1 LTIRMLLTVVLIVL
15 CARPG
20 FAADSIRQKDDMASL
35 MDYLNKM
42 KKDSEAR
49 ESQTFEGTIERCVR
63 QVRVEVPD
71 SQFDAYASDSRAKS
85 FGTPEEY
92 LKFNQCMAQ
101 NGRPLVPKK

>member
-1 LTIRMLLTVVLIVL
+1 
-15 CARPG
+15 
-20 FAADSIRQKDDMASL
+20 MAQL
-35 MDYLNKM
+35 MDYLNRM

-49 ESQTFEGTIERCVR
+49 ESQTFEGTIERCVG
-63 QVRVEVPD
+63 QVRAEVPY

-101 NGRPLVPKK
+101 NGRPLVPTK